1 MKGSIVNGP
10 GKLINNR
17 GYIVMLIG
25 EGVVTLSFF
34 YLIVEKWANLWKS
47 LYFYIL
53 NA

>member
-1 MKGSIVNGP
+1 MGLGNLLTIS
-10 GKLINNR
+10 

-34 YLIVEKWANLWKS
+34 YLIVENWAKLWKT

>member
-1 MKGSIVNGP
+1 MGLGNLLTIS
-10 GKLINNR
+10 

-25 EGVVTLSFF
+25 EGVVTLPFF
-34 YLIVEKWANLWKS
+34 SIIVENWAKLWKN